1 MKKTSVY
8 LGDVDLERLHRLV
21 RRVGRTQAEII
32 REAIAAYE
40 AQHLPDRSFAVAC
53 SFEGD
58 GTSVADMPEEELL
71 RGFGS

>member
-8 LGDVDLERLHRLV
+8 LDDVDLERLHRLV
-21 RRVGRTQAEII
+21 RREGRTQAEII

-40 AQHLPDRSFAVAC
+40 AQHLPDRAFAVAG